1 MSYLQKDVWAFKDKF
16 RDKKK
21 SSGMEDLTNY
31 ERGVLASIEVIN
43 GSFSSP
49 STISVCNAK
58 VRALKLDA

>member
-16 RDKKK
+16 RDKK
-21 SSGMEDLTNY
+21 SDLEWKTTNY